1 MSGKSARDR
10 KRRKRNQTEIPQ
22 LNSSINIFKST
33 VKNFSN
39 KMRQIEKK
47 IISKFDDRYFEI
59 SE

>member
-1 MSGKSARDR
+1 MSGESARDR

-39 KMRQIEKK
+39 KMRQIEKNN
-47 IISKFDDRYFEI
+47 F
-59 SE
+59 